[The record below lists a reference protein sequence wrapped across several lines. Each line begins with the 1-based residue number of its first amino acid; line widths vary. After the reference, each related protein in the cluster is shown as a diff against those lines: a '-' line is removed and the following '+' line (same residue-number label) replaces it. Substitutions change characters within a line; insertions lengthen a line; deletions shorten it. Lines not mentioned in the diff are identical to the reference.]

1 MCLDD
6 GVGIVSVPNYAC
18 FDKRLLTFTG
28 WSIERPS
35 PVDLAKAGFYYIG
48 FGDSVECFYCK
59 VRICA
64 WEISDIPIKE
74 HLKFSPR
81 CLYVNFKNH
90 FKNIRRIDNKK
101 EINIKSYMIIVC
113 VLFVYILY
121 VSSGFYF

>member
-74 HLKFSPR
+74 HSLTTFPLIPSTPGALLVLSALMIASSSSPWN
-81 CLYVNFKNH
+81 L
-90 FKNIRRIDNKK
+90 
-101 EINIKSYMIIVC
+101 SPL
-113 VLFVYILY
+113 VLRGTIPM
-121 VSSGFYF
+121 